1 MAFNM
6 DKLEQQ
12 RKKFTKPK
20 LAVKECNKRLQKQPK
35 DPYLLVGR
43 YLIFIVL
50 FTDDLRRRGNLS
62 CSEKQTVMRL
72 PQYVT
77 ICATAHLPL
86 LILVCF
92 GTYTILHAMLKASM
106 ENLLI
111 LLAKNFKR
119 YGRTRPKLWK
129 ENRRKD
135 ISSILCLNL
144 PQD

>member
-35 DPYLLVGR
+35 DPYLLVGQ
-43 YLIFIVL
+43 YLASIVL
-50 FTDDLRRRGNLS
+50 FTDGDFQRRGNLS
-62 CSEKQTVMRL
+62 CSEKPTVMRL

-92 GTYTILHAMLKASM
+92 GTYTILHAMLKAFM

-119 YGRTRPKLWK
+119 YGRTRPK
-129 ENRRKD
+129 
-135 ISSILCLNL
+135 
-144 PQD
+144 P